1 VKKLAL
7 LSIALLMVAV
17 VAPAV
22 AQQISGDYIETR
34 SADVYTGQCFANGE
48 VGLTGNEAILGWRVR
63 HGAWNGVALDGLAIA
78 AAVHAKATLG
88 DPYANP
94 YPAKAVL
101 IVDDQAT
108 PAQRAALVAFAEHM
122 GGRLLENV
130 EKVVAA
136 PIDLVISPERHG
148 RALLRAG
155 QFAVIQTRP
164 INENDHLCGNEV
176 TFYPPLTATT
186 HAMPAVA
193 LTDQYQGPSLGESWS
208 THDRRSAFV
217 GTFAVGGAT
226 VAAHHGSTGE

>member
-1 VKKLAL
+1 MKKLAL
-7 LSIALLMVAV
+7 TSTALLIVAV
-17 VAPAV
+17 ILVAPAA

-63 HGAWNGVALDGLAIA
+63 HGSWNGVALDGLSIA
-78 AAVHAKATLG
+78 AAVRAKATLG
-88 DPYANP
+88 DPYENP
-94 YPAKAVL
+94 YPAKVVL

-108 PAQRAALVAFAEHM
+108 PAQRAALEAFAQHM

-136 PIDLVISPERHG
+136 PIELAISSEHHG

-155 QFAVIQTRP
+155 QFAVVETRA
-164 INENDHLCGNEV
+164 INENDHLCGNEM
-176 TFYPPLTATT
+176 TFYPPLTATA

-193 LTDQYQGPSLGESWS
+193 LTDEYKGPSLGESWS

-217 GTFAVGGAT
+217 GTFAVGGAQ
-226 VAAHHGSTGE
+226 AASAGE

>member
-1 VKKLAL
+1 MKKLTL
-7 LSIALLMVAV
+7 ISVAV
-17 VAPAV
+17 LIVAVTLVVPAF

-63 HGAWNGVALDGLAIA
+63 HGSWNGVALDGLSIA
-78 AAVHAKATLG
+78 AAVRAKATLG
-88 DPYANP
+88 DPYGNP

-108 PAQRAALVAFAEHM
+108 PTQRAALAAFAKHM

-136 PIDLVISPERHG
+136 PVELTISSEHHG

-155 QFAVIQTRP
+155 QFAVVETRA
-164 INENDHLCGNEV
+164 INETDHLCGNEV
-176 TFYPPLTATT
+176 TFYPPLTATA

-193 LTDQYQGPSLGESWS
+193 LTDEYKGPSLGESWS

-217 GTFAVGGAT
+217 GTFAVGGAQL
-226 VAAHHGSTGE
+226 ASAGE